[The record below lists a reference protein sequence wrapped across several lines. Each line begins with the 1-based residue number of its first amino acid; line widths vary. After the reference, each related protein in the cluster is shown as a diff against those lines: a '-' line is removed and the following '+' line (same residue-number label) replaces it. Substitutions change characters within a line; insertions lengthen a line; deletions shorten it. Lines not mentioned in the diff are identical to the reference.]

1 MSDKYVDSIG
11 NSPVSTLPLG
21 VATLGTAVEGWIGY
35 HDWPDSLDVESGD
48 AWALDLIAGTEY
60 TVVYEVTEDANFSGD
75 YDTIEFIIAVS
86 DLTQTNDERTVHQLV
101 GTDDDD
107 PVKEFTFTATET
119 NTYYFHVLAGFS
131 GDPQTTSYKFVVTE
145 TGSDDPDDLP
155 DLVAPDANSLE
166 TALYH
171 GNRTDGLNIT
181 YWFVPDGE
189 DNSDGWDA
197 TEQAAALAAMEKWAA
212 VANITFS
219 EAATK
224 ADADWLLVTKDNYAN
239 LGSMHFPGDGQ
250 QTATFNK
257 THATWAHTGGQT
269 GLSEG
274 GNGFLTLLHE
284 FGHGLG
290 LAHPHK
296 TEGQSTKLP
305 GANAA
310 FGDYGQYNLNQ
321 TLYSVMSYNTGFTDY
336 RIGTPDPVNWGYPLG
351 PSAID
356 IAVVQRLYGARDA
369 NTGDDI
375 YDLVDTNTTGTGF
388 QTIWDTGGT
397 DWIRGVGDKPVVIDL
412 RAATLLH
419 EKGGGGW
426 PSFKKGIAGGFTI
439 ANSVVIENAKGGS
452 KKDTL
457 IGNDV
462 ANRLLGEGG
471 KDILKGNGGNDIL
484 RGGAQN
490 DKLFGGLGD
499 DILNGEGGKDT
510 ADYSEA
516 KAAITVDMATN
527 QVTGEGT
534 DTLVSIERV
543 IGTKFADTMTA
554 GDKSVLLIGGK
565 GRDTITGGS
574 AKDRLQGGEGRDVL
588 KGNGKKDILF
598 GNDGKDILIGGDG
611 NDILVG
617 GADRDGMRG
626 GAGNDTFVF
635 RELSDSGDTRKEFDL
650 IKGFSDGDKID
661 LSRLDALPGGGDDA
675 FTFLGTERFT
685 GDGGELRIVVKGS
698 KTFALAD
705 VDGDKKIDF
714 GIEFRNA
721 DLDAGDFIL

>member
-1 MSDKYVDSIG
+1 MSDKYADSIG
-11 NSPVSTLPLG
+11 DSPVSALPLG
-21 VATLGTAVEGWIGY
+21 VATLGTAAEGWIGY
-35 HDWPDSLDVESGD
+35 HDWPNSLGVESGD
-48 AWALDLIAGTEY
+48 AWSLDLIAGKEY
-60 TVVYEVTEDANFSGD
+60 KVVYEVTEDVNFFGD

-86 DLTQTNDERTVHQLV
+86 DLTRTNDERPVHQPA

-131 GDPQTTSYKFVVTE
+131 GDPQPTSYKFVVTE
-145 TGSDDPDDLP
+145 SGLVDPGDLP
-155 DLVAPDANSLE
+155 VLVAPDANSLE

-171 GNRTDGLNIT
+171 GNRTDSRNIT

-189 DNSDGWDA
+189 GNSNGWDA
-197 TEQAAALAAMEKWAA
+197 TEQAAALAAMEKWATI
-212 VANITFS
+212 ANINFS
-219 EAATK
+219 ESDTK
-224 ADADWLLVTKDNYAN
+224 VDANWLLKAKDNYVH
-239 LGSMHFPGDGQ
+239 LGSMHFPDGAQ
-250 QTATFNK
+250 QTGTFDK

-274 GNGFLTLLHE
+274 GNGFLTLVHE

-310 FGDYGQYNLNQ
+310 FGDYGHNNLNQ
-321 TLYSVMSYNTGFTDY
+321 TLYTVMSYNTDFTDH
-336 RIGTPDPVNWGYPLG
+336 RIGAPDPVNWGYALG

-356 IAVVQRLYGARDA
+356 IAVAQRLYGARDA
-369 NTGDDI
+369 NTGNSY
-375 YDLVDTNTTGTGF
+375 YDLVGTNTTGTGF

-397 DWIRGVGDKPVVIDL
+397 DWIRGVGDKSVVIDL

-419 EKGGGGW
+419 EEGGGGW
-426 PSFKKGIAGGFTI
+426 ASFKKGIAGGFAI

-452 KKDTL
+452 KKDIL

-462 ANRLLGEGG
+462 ANSLLGEGG
-471 KDILKGNGGNDIL
+471 KDILKGNGGNDTL
-484 RGGAQN
+484 RGGGQS
-490 DKLFGGLGD
+490 DKLIGGLGD
-499 DILNGEGGKDT
+499 DILNGEDGKDF
-510 ADYSEA
+510 ADYSKA

-534 DTLVSIERV
+534 DTLISIERV
-543 IGTKFADTMTA
+543 IGTKFDDTMTA

-565 GRDTITGGS
+565 GVDTITGGS
-574 AKDRLQGGEGRDVL
+574 AKDRLQGGDDRDVL
-588 KGNGKKDILF
+588 KGNGKKDILI
-598 GNDGKDILIGGDG
+598 GNDAKDTLIGGDG
-611 NDILVG
+611 NDILDG
-617 GADRDGMRG
+617 GAGRDGMRG
-626 GAGNDTFVF
+626 GAGDDTFVY
-635 RELSDSGDTRKEFDL
+635 RKLSDSGGSRKKFDL

-661 LSRLDALPGGGDDA
+661 LSRLDALVGGGDDA
-675 FTFLGTERFT
+675 FTFRGTKKFT
-685 GDGGELRIVVKGS
+685 GDGGELKIVVKGS
-698 KTFALAD
+698 TAFALAD
-705 VDGDKKIDF
+705 VDGDKKFDF

-721 DLDAGDFIL
+721 DLDVSDFVL